1 MSALLR
7 SWAVEGIGVRRKFA
21 TRESI
26 RNRQVAAA
34 TAPPDTRV
42 YSRLPRRSLGEGG

>member
-21 TRESI
+21 TRKHSESPG
-26 RNRQVAAA
+26 RRGDRS
-34 TAPPDTRV
+34 PDTRV
-42 YSRLPRRSLGEGG
+42 NSRLPRRSLGEGR